1 MRLFVFNNDVDLPH
15 WKIHIHWQNF
25 CIKFVLD
32 KFIWAKG
39 PPPRL
44 FYSSEVI
51 QVLPDVH
58 DIK

>member
-1 MRLFVFNNDVDLPH
+1 MQLLVFNNDVDLPH
-15 WKIHIHWQNF
+15 WKIHIHWQDF

-32 KFIWAKG
+32 KFIWAKEAPQG
-39 PPPRL
+39 C
-44 FYSSEVI
+44 FYTSKVI